1 MSFPDYLQ
9 NILRTLSIYN
19 KPDYLDELMNLDDR
33 KYLSNNLQ
41 NCLMEIDKQ
50 HLVEII
56 KWKEHIQ
63 IYKSSKEQLS
73 IYMKDNLQPLIDAY
87 NLEQKKVYDEVFI
100 ENAKVQIEE
109 QKNEIASLKEE
120 IGDMKKII
128 ETLLT
133 TLDLK
138 DNPHMNKEGIVPK
151 YQCC

>member
-9 NILRTLSIYN
+9 NILRTFSIHN

-33 KYLSNNLQ
+33 KYLSENLQ

-63 IYKSSKEQLS
+63 SYKSSKEQLS

-87 NLEQKKVYDEVFI
+87 KLEQKKVYDEVFI
-100 ENAKVQIEE
+100 ENAKVQIED